1 MTEKEMIQRWAQ
13 TWKEAG
19 PALELI
25 RLQEVRD
32 EDTALSLQLLAPAF
46 EHAARTQAPDDSA
59 GMVEMQRV
67 FAKLRR

>member
-1 MTEKEMIQRWAQ
+1 MTEKEMILRWAR

-25 RLQEVRD
+25 RVRD

-46 EHAARTQAPDDSA
+46 EHAARTQPADDGS